1 MNTPKYLYH
10 GKLCPVCQIDF
21 EQNII
26 LIKTDELKK
35 EWVNFEKE
43 RIVELQ
49 GKREVLFDC
58 GFPTREEAEIYG
70 L

>member
-1 MNTPKYLYH
+1 MTNPKYIYH

-26 LIKTDELKK
+26 LIKTEELKK
-35 EWVNFEKE
+35 SGLN
-43 RIVELQ
+43 
-49 GKREVLFDC
+49 
-58 GFPTREEAEIYG
+58 TRKKG

>member
-1 MNTPKYLYH
+1 MNTPRYIYH

-26 LIKTDELKK
+26 LIKTEDYKK
-35 EWVNFEKE
+35 EWVNLEQE

-49 GKREVLFDC
+49 EKRDVLFNC
-58 GFPTREEAEIYG
+58 RFPTREEAEIYG